1 MTRYGITYK
10 QQLQNLIQ
18 KRDDAYEAYAQKT
31 EDIFWKQWIRT
42 EAKWAEAFPTRSDFH
57 LSDIVMGMS
66 LTNALELGKSQN
78 WSPTKLAAQLAVLC
92 MLAEEEIA

>member
-18 KRDDAYEAYAQKT
+18 KHDDAYEAYAQKT

-57 LSDIVMGMS
+57 LSDIVMGR
-66 LTNALELGKSQN
+66 KSIGRLDFFYA
-78 WSPTKLAAQLAVLC
+78 KICCHKA
-92 MLAEEEIA
+92 MR